1 MAVAALGT
9 VEYAAAERL
18 QQQLVTARQAG
29 AIGDLL
35 LLLEHPPVV
44 TLGRNARREH
54 LRLPAPELA
63 RRGIGVAACNRG
75 GDVTFHGPGQLVGY
89 PILDLRQTA
98 QPPCLHGGRPGGG
111 HLGPVDYMRA
121 LEEVL
126 IRVAAAF
133 GIPAWRVAGR
143 TGVWCGAPERK
154 LAALG
159 VHISRG
165 VTSHGFALNV
175 ATDLA
180 LFEQIIVPCG
190 IADRGITSLERELGQ
205 PPAME
210 SVAGA
215 VIREFG
221 SVFARSMQ
229 PVEPPAVLPAAWEED
244 SVHA

>member
-44 TLGRNARREH
+44 TLGRNARREN
-54 LRLPAPELA
+54 LRSPAPELA
-63 RRGIGVAACNRG
+63 RRGIGVSACNRG

-89 PILDLRQTA
+89 PILDLRQAA
-98 QPPCLHGGRPGGG
+98 QPPFLREERPGGG

-210 SVAGA
+210 SVAA
-215 VIREFG
+215 TVIREFG
-221 SVFARSMQ
+221 NVFARSMQ
-229 PVEPPAVLPAAWEED
+229 PVEPHAVPPAAWEED